1 MDLYNLDFVRVDK
14 YSMRVREDKRDFP
27 YLKLAVTGNVVLALV
42 ALIPWAMYGNELH
55 AYTGP
60 DGDRVY
66 VHDLASMISG
76 VSSIFFAIAALST
89 FIVWFVVRPDWTPPR
104 RIKEISLRRNDIPL
118 LQRHAWHPVYARA
131 LTDLYYALQKDRT
144 PDREWINVF
153 TQLNDE
159 MAPLT
164 ARREQIENPKPDV
177 ANYLFQIKSEREL
190 LERIAE

>member
-14 YSMRVREDKRDFP
+14 YSMRIREDKRDFSF
-27 YLKLAVTGNVVLALV
+27 LKLAVAGNVVLAIV

-55 AYTGP
+55 AYTGT
-60 DGDRVY
+60 GDDRFY
-66 VHDLASMISG
+66 VHDWASLTSG
-76 VSSIFFAIAALST
+76 IASFFFAITVLTT
-89 FIVWFVVRPDWTPPR
+89 FIYWFVVRPDWTPPR
-104 RIKEISLRRNDIPL
+104 RIKEVLLRRNDIPL
-118 LQRHAWHPVYARA
+118 LQKHAWHPVYARA
-131 LTDLYYALQKDRT
+131 LTDLYYVIQKDRM

-190 LERIAE
+190 LERIAQ